1 MVYGRRP
8 KRAAATAGQT
18 NYRELTSIR
27 RSRKSTEQKY
37 GHSSLMKKPG
47 DGSGGGIA
55 SGHHHEYGN
64 HDMSIAV
71 NIRSSIDHPPV
82 IPWVKVYRPASQ
94 LLAKNGNKSF
104 LVEKFVKLFEL
115 TEQETQT
122 LLTEKERAQYTT
134 LVQKRK
140 DAQAAQ
146 QQREQDRLAA
156 AKLAAEQ
163 NGGVLGGMPYAGSGG
178 GGTHSQF
185 HQPHVWDNV
194 PNVSHRRRCARCLQY
209 GTIDQALAC
218 KGRSRRDFCQHF
230 DQHGY
235 SKKSAVIKRRCIR
248 CINNGG
254 ALEQSLMCKGRSRK
268 AFCIFFDDAGQPKCA
283 PYVPPSL
290 ALAAVAQAAAVEE
303 RQRHDTAA
311 AAAAAATIVATGAG
325 TPTGAG
331 PPLPGSLTLTAESST
346 AAAAAADALASTT
359 EEFTLLPDFLEDAAG
374 DVEAANHTGG
384 TTTTDV

>member
-47 DGSGGGIA
+47 DGGGGIA
-55 SGHHHEYGN
+55 SGHHDYGN
-64 HDMSIAV
+64 DMSIAV
-71 NIRSSIDHPPV
+71 NIRSSIKHPPV
-82 IPWVKVYRPASQ
+82 IPWVKVYRPASH

-104 LVEKFVKLFEL
+104 LVAKFVKLFDL
-115 TEQETQT
+115 TEYETQT
-122 LLTEKERAQYTT
+122 LLTDKERAQYTT

-146 QQREQDRLAA
+146 QQRDQDRIAA

-163 NGGVLGGMPYAGSGG
+163 NGGVLGGMPYAGSG

-268 AFCIFFDDAGQPKCA
+268 AFCIFFDEAGQPKCA

-290 ALAAVAQAAAVEE
+290 ALAVVAQAAAVEE
-303 RQRHDTAA
+303 RHRHDTAA
-311 AAAAAATIVATGAG
+311 AAAAATIVAPGAG

-331 PPLPGSLTLTAESST
+331 PPLPGSLTLTAESSST
-346 AAAAAADALASTT
+346 AAAADALASTT